1 MLNVFLSKDS
11 TGTQASFRISGTV
24 LRKADEPLDGE
35 FVMGSDAVYPL
46 CIEDTFPIF
55 GCQVPSLVSDPLRL
69 SYETIMGGEKIDWHK
84 ALGTARFA
92 KMLKRL
98 YATVHDDATQIVN
111 HRYIPHLQ
119 ESRKVLG
126 KLQPSLI
133 DEEALKKALSQGNT
147 AFAESFMPTADGFT
161 KKVRYSHATTTG
173 RLTVRSGP
181 KILNLNKEHRNI
193 LRSRF
198 KKGAIGIIDFVSLE
212 PRTALLLT
220 RGEAPFDIYEAM
232 RSELGSQHT
241 RAQLKVATISA
252 LYGQRGETSIPQ
264 SVISRFFGLPEI
276 HRRHLGGETYGNLYG
291 RPLSSGDERLRLPH
305 FVQSTA
311 VDVAL
316 KGFGKLCDTY
326 REMVPLFIIH
336 DAIVVDAER
345 DLLQKLGKTGLEIDI
360 EPLGKFYLT
369 VKMIDEDNS

>member
-1 MLNVFLSKDS
+1 
-11 TGTQASFRISGTV
+11 
-24 LRKADEPLDGE
+24 LDGE

>member
-1 MLNVFLSKDS
+1 
-11 TGTQASFRISGTV
+11 
-24 LRKADEPLDGE
+24 
-35 FVMGSDAVYPL
+35 MGSETVYPL

-111 HRYIPHLQ
+111 HGYIPHLQ

-345 DLLQKLGKTGLEIDI
+345 DLLQNLGKTGLEIDI